1 MSTVTSANRIYVTDA
16 SGNIKFDTDRK
27 YPFIIGTV
35 TGSVTVTNSIVTT
48 SVAVSAGESWTTSTA
63 YQGSEID
70 SASILLTAPYP
81 IQFCL
86 SRITLTA
93 VSGGG
98 ASRGAGYYYYRLPT
112 GKAYSVNGS
121 LLTELEVAQN
131 GRVVRAAQ
139 VTIYANSSNQ
149 VVLHFKRT
157 GGNNDQPTAASFTFN
172 YSVQYGRIT

>member
-1 MSTVTSANRIYVTDA
+1 MSTVTSSNRIYVTDA
-16 SGNIKFDTDRK
+16 SGNIKFDTDKK

-35 TGSVTVTNSIVTT
+35 AGQVTVTNSIVTT
-48 SVAVSAGESWTTSTA
+48 SVTVSAGESFTTGTA

-70 SASILLTAPYP
+70 STNILVNAPYP

-86 SRITLTA
+86 SRITLSA

-98 ASRGAGYYYYRLPT
+98 ATPGAGYYYYRIPT
-112 GKAYSVNGS
+112 NKAYAVNGS
-121 LLTELEVAQN
+121 LLAELEVAQN

-139 VTIYANSSNQ
+139 ITVYANTSNQ

-157 GGNNDQPTAASFTFN
+157 GSNNDAATAASFTFN

>member
-1 MSTVTSANRIYVTDA
+1 MSVFTSLNRIYVSDN
-16 SGNIKFDTDRK
+16 SGNVKFDTDKK

-35 TGSVTVTNSIVTT
+35 NGSVTLTNSIITT
-48 SVAVSAGESWTTSTA
+48 SVQVSAGESWTTGTA

-70 SASILLTAPYP
+70 SANILVNAPYP

-93 VSGGG
+93 ASGGG
-98 ASRGAGYYYYRLPT
+98 ATPNNSYYYYRLPLN
-112 GKAYSVNGS
+112 KAYSVNGS

-139 VTIYANSSNQ
+139 VTIYANTSNQ

-157 GGNNDQPTAASFTFN
+157 GSNNDTSTAASFTFN

>member
-1 MSTVTSANRIYVTDA
+1 MSTVTSNNRIYVTDA
-16 SGNIKFDTDRK
+16 SGNIKFDTDKK

-35 TGSVTVTNSIVTT
+35 NGSVTVTNSVVST
-48 SVAVSAGESWTTSTA
+48 SVQVSAGESWTSSAA

-70 SASILLTAPYP
+70 SANILVDAPYP

-86 SRITLTA
+86 SRITLSS

-98 ASRGAGYYYYRLPT
+98 AGAGGNYYYYRMPT
-112 GKAYSVNGS
+112 NKAFAINGS
-121 LLTELEVAQN
+121 MLVELEVAQN
-131 GRVVRAAQ
+131 GRVIRAAQ
-139 VTIYANSSNQ
+139 VTVYANTSNQ

-157 GGNNDQPTAASFTFN
+157 GGNNDAATAASFTFN

>member
-1 MSTVTSANRIYVTDA
+1 MSTITQSNRIYVTDA
-16 SGNIKFDTDRK
+16 SGNIKFDTDKK

-35 TGSVTVTNSIVTT
+35 NGSVTVTNSIITT
-48 SVAVSAGESWTTSTA
+48 QVQVAAGESYTSTTA

-70 SASILLTAPYP
+70 SVNILVNAPYP

-86 SRITLTA
+86 SRITLSA

-98 ASRGAGYYYYRLPT
+98 VTPGAGYYYYRLPT
-112 GKAYSVNGS
+112 AKAFSVNGS
-121 LLTELEVAQN
+121 LLAELEVAQN

-139 VTIYANSSNQ
+139 ITVYANTSNQ

-157 GGNNDQPTAASFTFN
+157 GSNNDSPTAASFTFN

>member
-1 MSTVTSANRIYVTDA
+1 MSLITSPNRIYVTDA
-16 SGNIKFDTDRK
+16 SGNVKFDTEKK
-27 YPFIIGTV
+27 YPFIIGTAN
-35 TGSVTVTNSIVTT
+35 GSVTVTNSIVTT
-48 SVAVSAGESWTTSTA
+48 SVTVSAGESFTSTTA

-70 SASILLTAPYP
+70 SANIIVSSVYP
-81 IQFCL
+81 IQFCI
-86 SRITLTA
+86 SSITLTG

-98 ASRGAGYYYYRLPT
+98 ATPNNSYYYYRIPT
-112 GKAYSVNGS
+112 NKAYAVNGS

-139 VTIYANSSNQ
+139 ITVYANASNQ

-157 GGNNDQPTAASFTFN
+157 GSNNDQATAASFTFN

>member
-1 MSTVTSANRIYVTDA
+1 MSTVTSPNRIYVTDA

-35 TGSVTVTNSIVTT
+35 TGSVTLTNSVSAEAVT
-48 SVAVSAGESWTTSTA
+48 VSAGESFISSSA
-63 YQGSEID
+63 YTGSEID
-70 SASILLTAPYP
+70 SANILVSAPYP

-86 SRITLTA
+86 SRITLSS

-98 ASRGAGYYYYRLPT
+98 GGSGGNYYYYRLPVN
-112 GKAYSVNGS
+112 KAYSINGS

-131 GRVVRAAQ
+131 GRVIRTAQ
-139 VTIYANSSNQ
+139 ITIYANTSNQ
-149 VVLHFKRT
+149 VILHFKRT
-157 GGNNDQPTAASFTFN
+157 GGNNDAPTAASFTFD

>member
-1 MSTVTSANRIYVTDA
+1 MSTVASANRIYVTDA
-16 SGNIKFDTDRK
+16 SGSIKFDTDKK
-27 YPFIIGTV
+27 YPFIIGTA

-48 SVAVSAGESWTTSTA
+48 SVQVSSGESWTSSTA

-70 SASILLTAPYP
+70 SLSILVNAPYP
-81 IQFCL
+81 IQFCI

-98 ASRGAGYYYYRLPT
+98 ASPGGGYYYYRIPVN
-112 GKAYSVNGS
+112 KAYAVNGS

-131 GRVVRAAQ
+131 GRVVRAGQ
-139 VTIYANSSNQ
+139 ITVYANSSNQ
-149 VVLHFKRT
+149 VVMHFKRT
-157 GGNNDQPTAASFTFN
+157 GGNNDTATAASFTFN

>member
-1 MSTVTSANRIYVTDA
+1 MSTITSSNRIYVTDA

-27 YPFIIGTV
+27 YPFIIGST
-35 TGSVTVTNSIVTT
+35 TGSVTINNSVVTT
-48 SVAVSAGESWTTSTA
+48 SVQVSSGESFTSSTA

-70 SASILLTAPYP
+70 SANILVNAPYP
-81 IQFCL
+81 IQFCI

-98 ASRGAGYYYYRLPT
+98 GGGGGNYYYYRMPIN
-112 GKAYSVNGS
+112 KAYSINGS

-131 GRVVRAAQ
+131 GRVVRAGQ
-139 VTIYANSSNQ
+139 ITIYANTSNQ
-149 VVLHFKRT
+149 VILHFKRT
-157 GGNNDQPTAASFTFN
+157 GSNNDAPTAASFTFN

>member
-1 MSTVTSANRIYVTDA
+1 MSTVTSTNRIYVTDA
-16 SGNIKFDTDRK
+16 SGNIKFDTDKK
-27 YPFIIGTV
+27 YPFIIGTT
-35 TGSVTVTNSIVTT
+35 TGSVTVTNSIVST
-48 SVAVSAGESWTTSTA
+48 SVTVLAGESFSSSTA

-70 SASILLTAPYP
+70 SANILLTAPYP

-86 SRITLTA
+86 SRITLSS

-98 ASRGAGYYYYRLPT
+98 ATPGSGYYYYRLPT
-112 GKAYSVNGS
+112 GKAYAVNGS

-139 VTIYANSSNQ
+139 LTVYANTSNQ
-149 VVLHFKRT
+149 VILHFKRT
-157 GGNNDQPTAASFTFN
+157 GSNNDSGTAASFTFN

>member
-1 MSTVTSANRIYVTDA
+1 MSLITSSNRIYVTDA
-16 SGNIKFDTDRK
+16 SGNVKFDTEKK
-27 YPFIIGTV
+27 YPFIIGTAN
-35 TGSVTVTNSIVTT
+35 GSVTLTNSIVTT
-48 SVAVSAGESWTTSTA
+48 SVTVSAGETWTTGTA

-70 SASILLTAPYP
+70 SANIIVNAGFP
-81 IQFCL
+81 IQFCI
-86 SRITLTA
+86 SRITLTG

-98 ASRGAGYYYYRLPT
+98 VTPNNSYYYYRIPT
-112 GKAYSVNGS
+112 NKAYAVNGS

-139 VTIYANSSNQ
+139 ITIYANTSNQ

-157 GGNNDQPTAASFTFN
+157 GSNNDQATAASFTFD

>member
-16 SGNIKFDTDRK
+16 SGNIKFDTDKK
-27 YPFIIGTV
+27 YPFIIGTT
-35 TGSVTVTNSIVTT
+35 TGSVTVTNSVVAT
-48 SVAVSAGESWTTSTA
+48 SVQVSAGESFTTTTA

-70 SASILLTAPYP
+70 SLNILVNAPYP
-81 IQFCL
+81 IQFCI

-98 ASRGAGYYYYRLPT
+98 GGAGGNFYYYRIPT
-112 GKAYSVNGS
+112 GKDFSVNGS

-131 GRVVRAAQ
+131 GRVIRAGQ
-139 VTIYANSSNQ
+139 ITIFANSSNQ
-149 VVLHFKRT
+149 VVMHFKRT
-157 GGNNDQPTAASFTFN
+157 GGNNDAASPASFTFN

>member
-1 MSTVTSANRIYVTDA
+1 MSLFTSANRIYVSD
-16 SGNIKFDTDRK
+16 SNGVVKFDTEKK

-35 TGSVTVTNSIVTT
+35 SGSVTCTNSIITT
-48 SVAVSAGESWTTSTA
+48 SVQVAAGETWTTGSA

-70 SASILLTAPYP
+70 STNILVNAGYP

-86 SRITLTA
+86 SRLTLTS

-98 ASRGAGYYYYRLPT
+98 ATPNGSYYYYRLPT
-112 GKAYSVNGS
+112 NKAYSINGS

-139 VTIYANSSNQ
+139 VSIFANTSNQ

-157 GGNNDQPTAASFTFN
+157 GSNNDNATAASFTFD